1 MKSETVVV
9 TDKRTNVRM
18 IEVKSENVHE
28 ESEKILGLFE
38 DNSFREEEIFLGGTN
53 ANQKKYLST
62 KLFSI
67 SIILTLLSNFTR
79 LSQT

>member
-9 TDKRTNVRM
+9 MDKRTNVRM
-18 IEVKSENVHE
+18 VEVKSENVHE

-53 ANQKKYLST
+53 ANYKKYLST
-62 KLFSI
+62 NLFII
-67 SIILTLLSNFTR
+67 SIILTLLSNSRR